1 MINIFLDFTF
11 KTVKLL
17 NNIASANKPL
27 TFIDMDN
34 KSVLE
39 IGLMFH
45 DTARPKFL
53 LLFDFHSETRFTSN
67 LLIYIFTLSL
77 QPTFMHVVAVGLE
90 EGQPGVGFNTNGKI
104 KTWLYISLRE
114 IIAKRIWA
122 TRERA
127 LLFQELLGFL

>member
-45 DTARPKFL
+45 DTARTKFL
-53 LLFDFHSETRFTSN
+53 LLCDFYN
-67 LLIYIFTLSL
+67 
-77 QPTFMHVVAVGLE
+77 
-90 EGQPGVGFNTNGKI
+90 
-104 KTWLYISLRE
+104 E
-114 IIAKRIWA
+114 I
-122 TRERA
+122 
-127 LLFQELLGFL
+127 

>member
-1 MINIFLDFTF
+1 
-11 KTVKLL
+11 
-17 NNIASANKPL
+17 
-27 TFIDMDN
+27 MDN
-34 KSVLE
+34 KPVLE
-39 IGLMFH
+39 IGLMFYY
-45 DTARPKFL
+45 TARTKFL

-114 IIAKRIWA
+114 IIAKCIWA